1 MNLTHA
7 IHQRWAAAQGLNAL
21 LPASRLSTGV
31 AADAGRPYAV
41 VSQESNRPL
50 ECANDGASFSTVG
63 LRIRA
68 FHNDYDGVASIATQI
83 KAAFDRSSFALSGDD
98 RVVDMRLLDESY
110 RQNDDGAWE
119 LVFDFSCTVLVFA

>member
-21 LPASRLSTGV
+21 LPSARLFTGV
-31 AADAGRPYAV
+31 AADPRRPYAV

-50 ECANDGASFSTVG
+50 ECANDGASFSAVG
-63 LRIRA
+63 LRIRT
-68 FHNDYDGVASIATQI
+68 FHENHDEAASIATQI

-98 RVVDMRLLDESY
+98 RVVDMRLSDELY

-119 LVFDFSCTVLVFA
+119 LVLDFNCTVLVFA